1 MAGFIRSSE
10 SKRTLLFKTSEENPN
25 AQDARAFDIEDTL
38 TLIVKCGENCR
49 KCELICLSDSDGK
62 RSCYEFVISGNEA
75 RLKIKL
81 SDIARSGIGL
91 YFVKFRIYNENGS
104 FDLTADSLGEQS
116 WRYSSDGY
124 EGFHQLL
131 IFKKRET
138 LPEWFRGGI
147 MYQIFVD
154 RFYSSGKNALKDD
167 AVLNTDW
174 YNGIPPYSHHGEPFD
189 NNVFFGGDL
198 QGICEKLDYIAS
210 LGVSCIY
217 LSPIFEAHSNHKYDT
232 GDYSKVDSMFGGEKA
247 LDELIK
253 RAAEKNIHIIL
264 DVVFNHTGN
273 DSVYF
278 NAENRYK
285 SVGAYN
291 SKESPYYGWYN
302 FRRYPDD
309 YECWWNIGILPR
321 VKCDEATYRSFLF
334 GEDGIVRRWMKK
346 GIGGFR
352 LDVADELSDNFLKE
366 LKSTVTREKE
376 DALVIGE
383 VWDDASNKISYSKR
397 RGYFY
402 GDELDS
408 VMNYPIRTAILEYV
422 KNGDYARFE
431 SAVKEI
437 YCNYPYQNADFLM
450 NVIGTHDTSRAIT
463 YLADESPA
471 SLTKEEQAEHIMSG
485 EKYALGIKLMKLS
498 YFIQCALPGVPSIYY
513 GDEIGMQGY
522 TDPFNRRP
530 YKWGKENNELLEF
543 YRDTGKMRRENDIF
557 GNGYV
562 RIAHIDSEL
571 LCIERYNE
579 KEMLV
584 LTANRSEK
592 EYELVC
598 GENAKELYS
607 NRLTDRVIIEPYGC
621 AALLM
626 YSNKNYYV
634 NEKLQGEKKTWQR

>member
-1 MAGFIRSSE
+1 M
-10 SKRTLLFKTSEENPN
+10 
-25 AQDARAFDIEDTL
+25 
-38 TLIVKCGENCR
+38 KCGENCVNATY
-49 KCELICLSDSDGK
+49 LPFGLDGK

-264 DVVFNHTGN
+264 DGVFNHTGN

-321 VKCDEATYRSFLF
+321 VKCDET
-334 GEDGIVRRWMKK
+334 
-346 GIGGFR
+346 
-352 LDVADELSDNFLKE
+352 
-366 LKSTVTREKE
+366 T
-376 DALVIGE
+376 
-383 VWDDASNKISYSKR
+383 
-397 RGYFY
+397 
-402 GDELDS
+402 
-408 VMNYPIRTAILEYV
+408 
-422 KNGDYARFE
+422 
-431 SAVKEI
+431 
-437 YCNYPYQNADFLM
+437 
-450 NVIGTHDTSRAIT
+450 
-463 YLADESPA
+463 
-471 SLTKEEQAEHIMSG
+471 
-485 EKYALGIKLMKLS
+485 
-498 YFIQCALPGVPSIYY
+498 
-513 GDEIGMQGY
+513 
-522 TDPFNRRP
+522 
-530 YKWGKENNELLEF
+530 
-543 YRDTGKMRRENDIF
+543 
-557 GNGYV
+557 
-562 RIAHIDSEL
+562 
-571 LCIERYNE
+571 
-579 KEMLV
+579 
-584 LTANRSEK
+584 
-592 EYELVC
+592 
-598 GENAKELYS
+598 
-607 NRLTDRVIIEPYGC
+607 
-621 AALLM
+621 
-626 YSNKNYYV
+626 
-634 NEKLQGEKKTWQR
+634 